1 MTDDDF
7 AIKLGNRIRELR
19 KIKGVSQLEL
29 AYDMDMSMNTISGI
43 ELGKISPKIETLRKI
58 AEKLNVSMS
67 ELFEF
72 SKILPQDKITR
83 KKIEEIANK
92 LKPHDKEFLELV
104 DKAID
109 ILLKI
114 TVGRCSFLT
123 VIFALPLFIIRLFL
137 SLSDLIGQSPPPA
150 ITRLIL
156 LLSLSSIIFLLSLSG
171 ILFLCHYPAWP
182 DNPHRKAS
190 FSPSSVISPPGAAVR
205 GISNSD
211 CPIKSGNDT
220 KGIKPDKDNKGSKS
234 DNNAKESQ

>member
-43 ELGKISPKIETLRKI
+43 ELGKISPKIE
-58 AEKLNVSMS
+58 LNVSMS

-109 ILLKI
+109 ILLK
-114 TVGRCSFLT
+114 
-123 VIFALPLFIIRLFL
+123 
-137 SLSDLIGQSPPPA
+137 
-150 ITRLIL
+150 
-156 LLSLSSIIFLLSLSG
+156 
-171 ILFLCHYPAWP
+171 
-182 DNPHRKAS
+182 
-190 FSPSSVISPPGAAVR
+190 AAE
-205 GISNSD
+205 
-211 CPIKSGNDT
+211 K
-220 KGIKPDKDNKGSKS
+220 
-234 DNNAKESQ
+234 

>member
-1 MTDDDF
+1 MNAMTDDDF

-83 KKIEEIANK
+83 KKT
-92 LKPHDKEFLELV
+92 HDKEFIELV

-109 ILLKI
+109 ILLK
-114 TVGRCSFLT
+114 
-123 VIFALPLFIIRLFL
+123 
-137 SLSDLIGQSPPPA
+137 
-150 ITRLIL
+150 
-156 LLSLSSIIFLLSLSG
+156 
-171 ILFLCHYPAWP
+171 
-182 DNPHRKAS
+182 
-190 FSPSSVISPPGAAVR
+190 AAE
-205 GISNSD
+205 
-211 CPIKSGNDT
+211 K
-220 KGIKPDKDNKGSKS
+220 
-234 DNNAKESQ
+234 

>member
-109 ILLKI
+109 ILLKAD
-114 TVGRCSFLT
+114 RKS
-123 VIFALPLFIIRLFL
+123 
-137 SLSDLIGQSPPPA
+137 
-150 ITRLIL
+150 TRLN
-156 LLSLSSIIFLLSLSG
+156 SSHWNKS
-171 ILFLCHYPAWP
+171 
-182 DNPHRKAS
+182 RM
-190 FSPSSVISPPGAAVR
+190 PSSA
-205 GISNSD
+205 
-211 CPIKSGNDT
+211 
-220 KGIKPDKDNKGSKS
+220 
-234 DNNAKESQ
+234 

>member
-83 KKIEEIANK
+83 KKN
-92 LKPHDKEFLELV
+92 
-104 DKAID
+104 
-109 ILLKI
+109 
-114 TVGRCSFLT
+114 R
-123 VIFALPLFIIRLFL
+123 RNR
-137 SLSDLIGQSPPPA
+137 Q
-150 ITRLIL
+150 
-156 LLSLSSIIFLLSLSG
+156 
-171 ILFLCHYPAWP
+171 
-182 DNPHRKAS
+182 
-190 FSPSSVISPPGAAVR
+190 
-205 GISNSD
+205 
-211 CPIKSGNDT
+211 
-220 KGIKPDKDNKGSKS
+220 
-234 DNNAKESQ
+234 

>member
-83 KKIEEIANK
+83 KKSKKSPINSNLMTKSSLSWLTKRLIFFS
-92 LKPHDKEFLELV
+92 KPPKNNPVLS
-104 DKAID
+104 
-109 ILLKI
+109 LL
-114 TVGRCSFLT
+114 SFSLC
-123 VIFALPLFIIRLFL
+123 LY
-137 SLSDLIGQSPPPA
+137 SLSDFS
-150 ITRLIL
+150 
-156 LLSLSSIIFLLSLSG
+156 
-171 ILFLCHYPAWP
+171 CH
-182 DNPHRKAS
+182 
-190 FSPSSVISPPGAAVR
+190 
-205 GISNSD
+205 
-211 CPIKSGNDT
+211 CPT
-220 KGIKPDKDNKGSKS
+220 
-234 DNNAKESQ
+234 

>member
-83 KKIEEIANK
+83 KN
-92 LKPHDKEFLELV
+92 
-104 DKAID
+104 
-109 ILLKI
+109 
-114 TVGRCSFLT
+114 R
-123 VIFALPLFIIRLFL
+123 
-137 SLSDLIGQSPPPA
+137 Q
-150 ITRLIL
+150 
-156 LLSLSSIIFLLSLSG
+156 
-171 ILFLCHYPAWP
+171 
-182 DNPHRKAS
+182 
-190 FSPSSVISPPGAAVR
+190 
-205 GISNSD
+205 
-211 CPIKSGNDT
+211 
-220 KGIKPDKDNKGSKS
+220 
-234 DNNAKESQ
+234 

>member
-83 KKIEEIANK
+83 KKSPINSNLMTK
-92 LKPHDKEFLELV
+92 SSLNW
-104 DKAID
+104 
-109 ILLKI
+109 
-114 TVGRCSFLT
+114 LT
-123 VIFALPLFIIRLFL
+123 K
-137 SLSDLIGQSPPPA
+137 
-150 ITRLIL
+150 RLIFFSKPPKNNRRAL
-156 LLSLSSIIFLLSLSG
+156 FFPYCHFRSASIHYPTFPVIVRLDRAIPSS
-171 ILFLCHYPAWP
+171 CHYPA
-182 DNPHRKAS
+182 DFIIVIIQHYL
-190 FSPSSVISPPGAAVR
+190 SPVIIWHSLSLSLPGLT
-205 GISNSD
+205 G
-211 CPIKSGNDT
+211 
-220 KGIKPDKDNKGSKS
+220 
-234 DNNAKESQ
+234 